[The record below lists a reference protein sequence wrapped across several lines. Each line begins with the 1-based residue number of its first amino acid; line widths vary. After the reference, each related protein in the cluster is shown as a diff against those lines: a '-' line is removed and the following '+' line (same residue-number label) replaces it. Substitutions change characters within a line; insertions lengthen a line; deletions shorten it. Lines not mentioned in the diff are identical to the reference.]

1 MPVHPSTHGSNQV
14 QRFPLRSSL
23 NGIGQPPSTRPFR
36 QSLFHNPD
44 WPPAPDHAP
53 PTPAIIRAA
62 RMQAQA
68 VATNGNAAGA
78 LQHGG
83 FPGASFPTKQH
94 DRAEQ
99 IQARALAA
107 QAAHQQRFANLAA
120 HRRSLPNCDPA
131 FSCENSLGSQ
141 LGGDDVA
148 PISIHS
154 DGLHS
159 FSYPTLDHISSDV
172 TDIIDEIQVDLSLPL
187 VDNSS
192 PLSGEFAD
200 ESSMQFTSP
209 TATVDISAFM
219 PPPGPPVLVANEF
232 TIAASA
238 VPLTD
243 WAADL
248 CWSLVTRVLSPRL
261 GSAAE
266 HEKWMNALF
275 EGRPRQDALPP
286 TSTNCAALR
295 TFANN
300 ILQAT
305 LPSPQCLILGLLYI
319 SKLPIGNFYRV
330 PPELNS
336 ASTPPGVLALF
347 TSLNTPSWTNEER
360 EFRETLYGHGNLY
373 HCVLDNGAD
382 PNDLDIAQSV
392 FSLALMLGNKWLEDN
407 TFTTRTWHDVT
418 GLPQARLK
426 AIENAALK
434 IFNFSLAIPS
444 PEWMRWLSVMRTHTS
459 HLIAREAIGMTTTA
473 NAIARNR
480 VDELLLATRNI
491 QHDTASSP
499 NLSFQIM
506 APNQSASDTDEDV
519 ILFHPARR
527 HPRPPH
533 VAGHARTASLPVA
546 GGFGMDQRSGKAL
559 LEINDSCH
567 RSSFGQGVP
576 YHRPALQQ
584 RLGRRIWRDEPEVDP
599 FQLVAPHPALFN
611 PTIEPR
617 KPVYV
622 ETGLSETR
630 RYMWDQ
636 IQAEMVAREREQEA
650 HISTWPRPMM
660 MDWSGP
666 WVPQAPGSVGV

>member
-1 MPVHPSTHGSNQV
+1 MPVNPSTHGSNQV
-14 QRFPLRSSL
+14 QRFPLRSSV
-23 NGIGQPPSTRPFR
+23 NGIGQPTSTRPFR

-53 PTPAIIRAA
+53 PTPAMIRAA
-62 RMQAQA
+62 RMHAQA
-68 VATNGNAAGA
+68 VPSNGKVTGA
-78 LQHGG
+78 IHHGG
-83 FPGASFPTKQH
+83 IVGASFPSKQH

-107 QAAHQQRFANLAA
+107 QAAHQQRFATFAA
-120 HRRSLPNCDPA
+120 HRQSLPNCDLG
-131 FSCENSLGSQ
+131 FTHETILGSQ
-141 LGGDDVA
+141 LGDDVA
-148 PISIHS
+148 LISNS
-154 DGLHS
+154 DGLHPI
-159 FSYPTLDHISSDV
+159 SYPTLDHNSSDV
-172 TDIIDEIQVDLSLPL
+172 TDIMDEIQVDLSLPL

-261 GSAAE
+261 GSVAE
-266 HEKWMNALF
+266 HEKWMDGLF
-275 EGRPRQDALPP
+275 EGRPRQDILPP

-295 TFANN
+295 TFAQNV
-300 ILQAT
+300 LQAT

-347 TSLNTPSWTNEER
+347 TSLNTPTWTADER
-360 EFRETLYGHGNLY
+360 EFRETLYGNGNLY
-373 HCVLDNGAD
+373 HCVLDNSAD
-382 PNDLDIAQSV
+382 ATDLDIAQSI
-392 FSLALMLGNKWLEDN
+392 FALALMLGNKWLEDN

-434 IFNFSLAIPS
+434 IFNFSLVVPT
-444 PEWMRWLSVMRTHTS
+444 PEWLRWLSVMRTHTS
-459 HLIAREAIGMTTTA
+459 HLIAREAIGMTATA
-473 NAIARNR
+473 NAIARTR
-480 VDELLLATRNI
+480 VDELIMATRNI
-491 QHDTASSP
+491 HHDTASSP
-499 NLSFQIM
+499 NLAVQLPAMI
-506 APNQSASDTDEDV
+506 PQSSDSEEDV
-519 ILFHPARR
+519 ILFHPTRR
-527 HPRPPH
+527 HARPSH

-546 GGFGMDQRSGKAL
+546 SGFGLDQRSGKTL
-559 LEINDSCH
+559 LETNDSCH
-567 RSSFGQGVP
+567 RSTLGQGVP

-584 RLGRRIWRDEPEVDP
+584 RLGRRVWRDEPEIDP

-622 ETGLSETR
+622 EPGLSETR

-650 HISTWPRPMM
+650 HVSTWPRPMM

-666 WVPQAPGSVGV
+666 WGRQVPGSVGV